1 MTVSP
6 PLPCCPPW
14 EPFPLLLRSPVFKS
28 KVFFVPSGVPA
39 LCFGFSVQFVLR
51 EEMEPSEKT
60 QFTCPCMWGKAWFL
74 CVNFLGLW
82 IRLFGWYFPTGGYG
96 LSVHEKVGKKGNT
109 SWF

>member
-1 MTVSP
+1 M
-6 PLPCCPPW
+6 
-14 EPFPLLLRSPVFKS
+14 
-28 KVFFVPSGVPA
+28 
-39 LCFGFSVQFVLR
+39 CFGFSVQFVLR

-60 QFTCPCMWGKAWFL
+60 QFTCPCMWGKAWLL

>member
-1 MTVSP
+1 
-6 PLPCCPPW
+6 
-14 EPFPLLLRSPVFKS
+14 
-28 KVFFVPSGVPA
+28 
-39 LCFGFSVQFVLR
+39 
-51 EEMEPSEKT
+51 MEPSEKT
-60 QFTCPCMWGKAWFL
+60 QFTCPCMWGKAWLL